1 VTLAF
6 GCHHGHHGHEERGS
20 GSFDESARR
29 VSWPELEIGRLL
41 AAEGHHVRAIPD
53 GRGRGKIADFDVCGV
68 PTEVKT
74 LSPGATS
81 GTVANAL
88 RRGREQGEIVIV
100 NASASGLARHWAD
113 RGVREFASERRLGKI
128 SGVRVIGAGF
138 ELSYDRADLM
148 RAVLAVQPR
157 QREQHRR
164 APGRSLG
171 A

>member
-1 VTLAF
+1 VTLTG
-6 GCHHGHHGHEERGS
+6 GCGHGREA

-29 VSWPELEIGRLL
+29 VSWAELEVGRLL

-53 GRGRGKIADFDVCGV
+53 ARGWGKIADFDVCGV
-68 PTEVKT
+68 ATEVKT
-74 LSPGATS
+74 LSPRATS
-81 GTVANAL
+81 STLANAL

-128 SGVRVIGAGF
+128 RGVRVIGAGF
-138 ELSYDRADLM
+138 ELSYSRADLV
-148 RAVLAVQPR
+148 RTVQPR
-157 QREQHRR
+157 HPERVRNT
-164 APGRSLG
+164 PGRALG

>member
-1 VTLAF
+1 VTA
-6 GCHHGHHGHEERGS
+6 GCHHGREA

-68 PTEVKT
+68 ATEVKT
-74 LSPGATS
+74 LGPGATS
-81 GTVANAL
+81 STLANAL
-88 RRGREQGEIVIV
+88 RRGRDQGEIVIV
-100 NASASGLARHWAD
+100 NVSAGGLARHWAD

-138 ELSYDRADLM
+138 ELSYDRADLI
-148 RAVLAVQPR
+148 RAFQPR
-157 QREQHRR
+157 QVHPRQPEQHRR
-164 APGRSLG
+164 PPGRALG

>member
-6 GCHHGHHGHEERGS
+6 GCHHSHHGQQGRES

-53 GRGRGKIADFDVCGV
+53 GRGQGKIADFDVCGV
-68 PTEVKT
+68 ATEVKT
-74 LSPGATS
+74 LNPGATS

-88 RRGREQGEIVIV
+88 RRGRDQGEVVIV

-113 RGVREFASERRLGKI
+113 RGVREFASERRLGKVRA
-128 SGVRVIGAGF
+128 VRVIGAGF
-138 ELSYDRADLM
+138 ELSYDRADLI
-148 RAVLAVQPR
+148 RAVQPR
-157 QREQHRR
+157 RP
-164 APGRSLG
+164 PGRAVG